1 MCRIPFKHFFSS
13 FYRIKTMRKNFFL
26 WHERKHFAHMEKY
39 FFVESFQTTTLKLF
53 IYRIFREA
61 LKIIPKFL
69 V

>member
-1 MCRIPFKHFFSS
+1 
-13 FYRIKTMRKNFFL
+13 MRKNFFL

-61 LKIIPKFL
+61 LKIIQKFL